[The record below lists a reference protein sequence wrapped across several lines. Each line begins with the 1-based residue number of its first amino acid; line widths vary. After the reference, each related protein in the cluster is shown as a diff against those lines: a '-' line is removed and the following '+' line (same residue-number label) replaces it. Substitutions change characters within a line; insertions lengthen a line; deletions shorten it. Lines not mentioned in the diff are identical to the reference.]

1 MGIKEKIGYIMEYYG
16 FIVIALFLL
25 LLMGVFLIAG
35 LFEEQKDSN
44 LTAVAVNQNYSE
56 DQIRQWENDLR
67 DAYQDTS
74 VSFDSTYL
82 IDLEG
87 FADETKQGYMMKLS
101 ANLFAG
107 DIDVMILDEKS
118 YQHFSELGALTDLS
132 SSVKEIFSDE
142 EVIKLH
148 ENFSLAVDP
157 DNVEKTFGLL
167 LPETMWAEPT
177 QSSYLVFPNSSKQ
190 KDGFLELIRIIF
202 ESSNSSI

>member
-1 MGIKEKIGYIMEYYG
+1 LGIKEKIGYIIEYYG

-35 LFEEQKDSN
+35 FFEEQKDSS

-56 DQIRQWENDLR
+56 DQIRHWENNLN
-67 DAYQDTS
+67 DAYQDKA
-74 VSFDSTYL
+74 VNFDSTYK
-82 IDLEG
+82 INLEG
-87 FADETKQGYMMKLS
+87 FADETKQGYLMKLS

-107 DIDVMILDEKS
+107 DIDVLILDEKS
-118 YQHFSELGALTDLS
+118 YHHFLDLGALTDLS
-132 SSVKEIFSDE
+132 SNVKEIFSAE
-142 EVIKLH
+142 ELNMLH
-148 ENFSLAVDP
+148 ENFSLSVSP
-157 DNVEKTFGLL
+157 DNEEKIFGLL

-202 ESSNSSI
+202 ESSNT